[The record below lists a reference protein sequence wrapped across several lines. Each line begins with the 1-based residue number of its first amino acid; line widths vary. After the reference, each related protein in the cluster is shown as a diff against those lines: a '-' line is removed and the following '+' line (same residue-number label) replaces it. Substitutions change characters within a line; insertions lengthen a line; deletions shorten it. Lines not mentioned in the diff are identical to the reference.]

1 MKKINEPAR
10 TKLFW
15 LPIYKVVLGIIK
27 DVIIDLWETCADFVL
42 DRNKALW
49 ILVFPFLVL
58 VYPLLII
65 SCIIVFLG
73 SSLITIGNYIL
84 GGIVYIIDSIY
95 LRFKS
100 ISLVC
105 PICQNKYVVP
115 VYICPKCGEEH
126 KSLRPGRY
134 GLFHRTC
141 ACGEKIASTC
151 LSGRH
156 KLDYKCP
163 HCGKMNS
170 GNSFTH
176 DISIPVVGGHN
187 SGKTCYINMAIRE
200 LEKTAKTYGL
210 DFKLETINSAN
221 DYSQNIELMND
232 GKLPDKTND
241 MRLSYYQFYLTEHNG
256 KVKNLVSLC
265 DVAGELF
272 TSSKDVSTQI
282 GYKNASRFLLVLDPL
297 SMKDF
302 KEKIEKERDISKSY
316 GSTKGMDDV
325 LNALIDTL
333 EAYTNKKS
341 RHVFNYDVAV
351 VINKCDIPEVEKEIG
366 EKVILDALNN
376 KKLGLKTELDAL
388 NYVCEDFLKRYN
400 ESNFLQQIKSK
411 FTTVQFFVCSALG
424 HDFDNTAF
432 SPINVEDSILWLVDR
447 ESAKI
452 NLKEKWHKSV

>member
-1 MKKINEPAR
+1 MKKLNEPAR

-27 DVIIDLWETCADFVL
+27 DVIVDLWDTCSDFVVK
-42 DRNKALW
+42 RNKALW
-49 ILVFPFLVL
+49 ILAFPFLVL
-58 VYPLLII
+58 VYPLLIL
-65 SCIIVFLG
+65 SCILVFIG
-73 SSLITIGNYIL
+73 SSLITVANYIL
-84 GGIVYIIDSIY
+84 GGVVYIIDSVY
-95 LRFKS
+95 LRLKS

-115 VYICPKCGEEH
+115 VFVCPQCGEEH

-141 ACGEKIASTC
+141 VCGEKLASTC

-163 HCGKMNS
+163 HCGKVNS

-176 DISIPVVGGHN
+176 DISIPVIGGHN

-200 LEKTAKTYGL
+200 LEKSAASYGL

-221 DYSQNIELMND
+221 DYSQNIALMNK
-232 GKLPDKTND
+232 GQLPDKTND
-241 MRLSYYQFYLTEHNG
+241 MRLSYYQFYLTEHDG

-272 TSSKDVSTQI
+272 TSSRDVSTQI
-282 GYKNASRFLLVLDPL
+282 GYKNASRFLLILDPL

-325 LNALIDTL
+325 LNALIETL
-333 EAYTNKKS
+333 EAFTNKKS
-341 RHVFNYDVAV
+341 RHVFNYDIAV
-351 VINKCDIPEVEKEIG
+351 VINKCDIPEVDKEIG
-366 EKVILDALNN
+366 EQAVQDALND

-411 FTTVQFFVCSALG
+411 FSTIQFFVCSALG

-432 SPINVEDSILWLVDR
+432 KPINVEDSILWLVDR
-447 ESAKI
+447 ESDKI
-452 NLKEKWHKSV
+452 NLKDKGRKTV